1 VLQAYE
7 GGGREGFREFRRAQ
21 ERSGVE
27 LPDLPGPRLWFA
39 WGPVMGGGRPMPSSR
54 WRRRWSLRSPR
65 QAAPGAGGWCAAQ
78 QAVARRHLA
87 AAGLELDGRS
97 WLEVVVAGRAAQC
110 VGAQPW

>member
-1 VLQAYE
+1 
-7 GGGREGFREFRRAQ
+7 
-21 ERSGVE
+21 
-27 LPDLPGPRLWFA
+27 
-39 WGPVMGGGRPMPSSR
+39 
-54 WRRRWSLRSPR
+54 LRSPR